1 MTRRAIDVICVARI
15 HLARLRTESGP
26 FLLAAFVFPV
36 VMYMFASAIGLSQ
49 RDGVPDPAVRLR
61 FLSGSIV
68 FSLSLTAVSW
78 LGYLLL
84 ENRFTGRLKLFATLP
99 LAPTSYVLGVL
110 VFALIQAAVGTAAL
124 FAVGWASGVHA
135 AIALPGGIPLLGV
148 ILVLT
153 VLSMCGIAVII
164 AARAR
169 SFSEGA
175 LLTDALGAG
184 LVFLAPIYFPAD
196 ALPRGLR
203 LLSHILPTTYAAR
216 GVQVM
221 LAGGRDVGGDVIALL
236 TMTVV
241 TLGIG
246 FHVMRWR
253 EDR

>member
-15 HLARLRTESGP
+15 HLARLRAETGP

-36 VMYMFASAIGLSQ
+36 VMYMFTSAIGLSP
-49 RDGVPDPAVRLR
+49 RDPAPDPALRLR

-110 VFALIQAAVGTAAL
+110 VFALAQAVIGTTAL
-124 FAVGWASGVHA
+124 FAVGWASGVHT
-135 AIALPGGIPLLGV
+135 AIRLPGGIALLGV
-148 ILVLT
+148 ILALT

-184 LVFLAPIYFPAD
+184 LVFLAPIYVPAE
-196 ALPRGLR
+196 ALPRGLQW
-203 LLSHILPTTYAAR
+203 LSRVLPTTYAAQ

-221 LAGGRDVGGDVIALL
+221 LAGGRDVGGDVLALAM
-236 TMTVV
+236 MTLV